1 MRAIGYVRVSTE
13 QQGASG
19 AGLAAQRASVEAACT
34 AKGWD
39 VVEVVEDVASGKS
52 LNRPGLA
59 GALSRLDG
67 GEADVLVAAKLDR
80 VSRSVIDFCELVAR
94 ARRKGWS
101 LRVLDMD
108 LDMTTPQGE
117 MMATVLAAM
126 AQFERRLIGV
136 RTAEALA
143 ARRAAGVRL
152 GRPVCDPRGDRAVLA
167 ANIRAARA
175 DGATWR
181 SIARRLNDLGVP
193 TMTGTGRW
201 HPAAARR
208 VAAPHD
214 PASAE

>member
-19 AGLAAQRASVEAACT
+19 AGLAAQREAVEAACK
-34 AKGWD
+34 AKGWE

-52 LNRPGLA
+52 LNRRGLA
-59 GALSRLDG
+59 SVLGRLDG

-152 GRPVCDPRGDRAVLA
+152 GRPPADLGGNREQLA
-167 ANIRAARA
+167 ANIRAERA
-175 DGATWR
+175 AGATWR
-181 SIARRLNDLGVP
+181 AIATRLNALRIP
-193 TMTGTGRW
+193 TPTGTGAW
-201 HPAAARR
+201 HAATARR
-208 VAAPHD
+208 IAT
-214 PASAE
+214 